1 MIKFKQ
7 LINRA
12 GEPEYY
18 PDRDVLNI
26 ISENNPNF
34 TGLDLQNKLADYVNS
49 DLCSAIARNTHL
61 TSLNLGYNQNEPMQN
76 FVNIIDVVKKNQSIK
91 SLDFGASVIDLSVA
105 KAIVSLMSS
114 SKTIEHIELESCD
127 GIGQEGILEITKA
140 VGENTTIECLG
151 ITEIGLNNDSANLFI
166 NNLRHNRNIIKLNSK
181 EVDDNPN
188 HANDPYYDDDQNIDP
203 QLNNSIRE
211 LIARNN
217 QYSIEQRKFFKEI
230 KDDLISDFKKNQ
242 DGAIDVPTNT
252 ETSDRTLEVVNDV
265 MNKLSDNST
274 LKKIRDLFL
283 VSKSLSHLP
292 INNLANETS
301 VKITQDTIKLLV
313 KNPDLLMDE
322 NEIKVVSERIYKYF
336 DSAKKASI
344 NSLID
349 KPSTQVTQAV
359 TANNQ
364 GTAIG
369 LI

>member
-1 MIKFKQ
+1 
-7 LINRA
+7 
-12 GEPEYY
+12 
-18 PDRDVLNI
+18 
-26 ISENNPNF
+26 
-34 TGLDLQNKLADYVNS
+34 
-49 DLCSAIARNTHL
+49 
-61 TSLNLGYNQNEPMQN
+61 
-76 FVNIIDVVKKNQSIK
+76 
-91 SLDFGASVIDLSVA
+91 
-105 KAIVSLMSS
+105 
-114 SKTIEHIELESCD
+114 
-127 GIGQEGILEITKA
+127 
-140 VGENTTIECLG
+140 
-151 ITEIGLNNDSANLFI
+151 
-166 NNLRHNRNIIKLNSK
+166 
-181 EVDDNPN
+181 
-188 HANDPYYDDDQNIDP
+188 
-203 QLNNSIRE
+203 
-211 LIARNN
+211 
-217 QYSIEQRKFFKEI
+217 
-230 KDDLISDFKKNQ
+230 
-242 DGAIDVPTNT
+242 
-252 ETSDRTLEVVNDV
+252 

-301 VKITQDTIKLLV
+301 IKITQDTIKLLV